1 VSIALNVDI
10 ILSSMTLGLTLVNC
24 APRRTEKAFDLI
36 KRFAPPIY
44 VLFFV
49 LVGARLKVFGMGP
62 LALLLVVVYV
72 LGRSIGKIAGAY
84 WGTII
89 SKGPPV
95 VKKYLGICLF
105 AQGGVA
111 IGLSIL
117 ASHRFD
123 NNISS
128 IVILV
133 VASTTFIVQLAGPV
147 FVKHAVKKAGE
158 VNMNITEQDLIDI
171 YKVADVIDR
180 DRVTIK
186 GNATL
191 DEIITTFGKTR
202 FTFYPVVDDHE
213 KLIGV
218 ITIEGIRST
227 LADTKA
233 SSWLLAMDIMSPVV
247 YNVTPDMPLAEVLKK
262 ARDINLNHIPVIRS
276 EEDTYCLGIL
286 DLRLVKRSLS
296 AEVLSRQQKADII
309 QTV

>member
-1 VSIALNVDI
+1 
-10 ILSSMTLGLTLVNC
+10 
-24 APRRTEKAFDLI
+24 
-36 KRFAPPIY
+36 
-44 VLFFV
+44 
-49 LVGARLKVFGMGP
+49 
-62 LALLLVVVYV
+62 
-72 LGRSIGKIAGAY
+72 
-84 WGTII
+84 
-89 SKGPPV
+89 
-95 VKKYLGICLF
+95 VKKYLGMCLF

-117 ASHRFD
+117 AGHRFD
-123 NNISS
+123 TEISS

-133 VASTTFIVQLAGPV
+133 VACTTFVVQLAGPV

-158 VNMNITEQDLIDI
+158 VNMNITEQDLIDT

-186 GNATL
+186 GNTTL

-202 FTFYPVVDDHE
+202 FTYYPVIDDNE

-233 SSWLLAMDIMSPVV
+233 SSWLLAMDIMSPVL
-247 YNVTPDMPLAEVLKK
+247 YSATPDMPLAEVLKK
-262 ARDINLNHIPVIRS
+262 AGDINLDHIPVTRS
-276 EEDTYCLGIL
+276 KDDKYCMGIL
-286 DLRLVKRSLS
+286 DLRLVKRALG

-309 QTV
+309 QTA